1 VDPDPD
7 PGGPKT
13 CGSGGSG
20 SGTLNKIQ
28 FCLQVQK
35 FQKQISK
42 SINANI
48 EAELMLK
55 AQKAHEGKPF
65 HTLGKVLKWLSHY
78 I

>member
-1 VDPDPD
+1 MVV
-7 PGGPKT
+7 
-13 CGSGGSG
+13 
-20 SGTLNKIQ
+20 
-28 FCLQVQK
+28 QVQK

-65 HTLGKVLKWLSHY
+65 HTIGKVPVHLSDFW
-78 I
+78 

>member
-1 VDPDPD
+1 MIGAVFHFRTLC
-7 PGGPKT
+7 GGVIIGLCSSDSRLKHYFV
-13 CGSGGSG
+13 G
-20 SGTLNKIQ
+20 
-28 FCLQVQK
+28 LQVQK

-65 HTLGKVLKWLSHY
+65 HTLGKVPM
-78 I
+78 